1 MNYSKIFLTAFFIVM
16 LNLFLFKAGVIEYF
30 DYKSY
35 DILSE
40 LTTKKN
46 DSKSSVVVVD
56 IDEKSLESL
65 GQWPWS
71 RVILAQLI
79 SQINSAKPSSI
90 GIDIIFPEK
99 DKTSPIAIKEFYKN
113 FFSLDIDIKKLP
125 SNLIDN
131 DLIFSN
137 ALSNSKVAMAL
148 FLSDNYKK
156 RDSCE
161 ININSL
167 KIKDDLIPLRE
178 TQNILCNIELL
189 QKSST
194 NSGFINA
201 SVDRDGI
208 FRRVYLFMKYKDK
221 TVPALSLATM
231 MNVDELILD
240 KNKINILGRSISVG
254 DYSEVMLR
262 FYNKSWYKKVSAVD
276 ILTNKVDK
284 EVFKGKFVLIGTS
297 AVGLHD
303 RFIASNGENIAG
315 IDVHAT
321 LIDNILLN
329 DLIHELS
336 YSKLFGF
343 VVANILLLILLYL
356 MFAKRYMLLLVSFLS
371 ICIVFFVIS
380 YLFLLNN
387 IYMSS
392 GFFFIPFGVGF
403 FVINFIAV
411 IMNYLEKRGFYK
423 EISKAHSSAI
433 DSMALVVERRDTET
447 GAHIK
452 RTKEYIKLLCEYMVK
467 NDIYKNILTKEFV
480 ELIYRA
486 SPLHDIGKVG
496 IPDNVL
502 KKPAKLS
509 YEEFEVM
516 KTHAIIGKEILENA
530 LVEHANNKFLAMA
543 KNIAH
548 YHHEKWDGSGYPE
561 GLKGLEI
568 PLEARMMALADVYD
582 ALISK
587 RAYKESLGFEFSEK
601 IIIDGTG
608 SHFDPI
614 LVGVFIEIKDKFKDI
629 ALKIQE

>member
-1 MNYSKIFLTAFFIVM
+1 M

-137 ALSNSKVAMAL
+137 TLSNSKVAMAL

-284 EVFKGKFVLIGTS
+284 EVYFCCRVT
-297 AVGLHD
+297 
-303 RFIASNGENIAG
+303 
-315 IDVHAT
+315 
-321 LIDNILLN
+321 
-329 DLIHELS
+329 
-336 YSKLFGF
+336 
-343 VVANILLLILLYL
+343 
-356 MFAKRYMLLLVSFLS
+356 
-371 ICIVFFVIS
+371 
-380 YLFLLNN
+380 
-387 IYMSS
+387 
-392 GFFFIPFGVGF
+392 
-403 FVINFIAV
+403 
-411 IMNYLEKRGFYK
+411 
-423 EISKAHSSAI
+423 
-433 DSMALVVERRDTET
+433 
-447 GAHIK
+447 
-452 RTKEYIKLLCEYMVK
+452 
-467 NDIYKNILTKEFV
+467 
-480 ELIYRA
+480 
-486 SPLHDIGKVG
+486 
-496 IPDNVL
+496 
-502 KKPAKLS
+502 
-509 YEEFEVM
+509 
-516 KTHAIIGKEILENA
+516 
-530 LVEHANNKFLAMA
+530 
-543 KNIAH
+543 
-548 YHHEKWDGSGYPE
+548 
-561 GLKGLEI
+561 
-568 PLEARMMALADVYD
+568 
-582 ALISK
+582 
-587 RAYKESLGFEFSEK
+587 
-601 IIIDGTG
+601 
-608 SHFDPI
+608 
-614 LVGVFIEIKDKFKDI
+614 
-629 ALKIQE
+629 

>member
-1 MNYSKIFLTAFFIVM
+1 MNYSKIFLTAFFIVV

-35 DILSE
+35 DILSG
-40 LTTKKN
+40 LTSKKN

-113 FFSLDIDIKKLP
+113 FFSLDIDIEKLP

-137 ALSNSKVAMAL
+137 VLKDTKVALAL
-148 FLSDNYKK
+148 FASDDYKK
-156 RDSCE
+156 RGSCE
-161 ININSL
+161 IIINGL
-167 KIKDDLIPLRE
+167 KVKDDLIPLRE
-178 TQNILCNIELL
+178 AQNILCNISSF

-201 SVDRDGI
+201 SVDKDGI
-208 FRRVYLFMKYKDK
+208 FRRICLFMKFKDK
-221 TVPALSLATM
+221 TVPTLSLATM

-240 KNKINILGRSISVG
+240 KKKINILGRSISIG
-254 DYSEVMLR
+254 EYSDVMLR

-284 EVFKGKFVLIGTS
+284 EVFRGKFVLIGTS

-343 VVANILLLILLYL
+343 VVANVLLLILLYL

-371 ICIVFFVIS
+371 TCIVFFVIS

-387 IYMSS
+387 IYISS
-392 GFFFIPFGVGF
+392 AFFFIPFGIGF

-411 IMNYLEKRGFYK
+411 IMNYLEKRIFYK

-480 ELIYRA
+480 ELVYRA

-530 LVEHANNKFLAMA
+530 LVEHSNNKFLAMA

-582 ALISK
+582 ALIS
-587 RAYKESLGFEFSEK
+587 RRVYKESLDFEVSEK
-601 IIIDGTG
+601 IIIDGSG
-608 SHFDPI
+608 KHFDPI
-614 LVGVFIEIKDKFKDI
+614 LVGVFIEIKKKFKDI

>member
-1 MNYSKIFLTAFFIVM
+1 
-16 LNLFLFKAGVIEYF
+16 
-30 DYKSY
+30 
-35 DILSE
+35 
-40 LTTKKN
+40 
-46 DSKSSVVVVD
+46 
-56 IDEKSLESL
+56 
-65 GQWPWS
+65 
-71 RVILAQLI
+71 
-79 SQINSAKPSSI
+79 
-90 GIDIIFPEK
+90 
-99 DKTSPIAIKEFYKN
+99 
-113 FFSLDIDIKKLP
+113 
-125 SNLIDN
+125 
-131 DLIFSN
+131 
-137 ALSNSKVAMAL
+137 
-148 FLSDNYKK
+148 
-156 RDSCE
+156 
-161 ININSL
+161 
-167 KIKDDLIPLRE
+167 
-178 TQNILCNIELL
+178 
-189 QKSST
+189 
-194 NSGFINA
+194 
-201 SVDRDGI
+201 
-208 FRRVYLFMKYKDK
+208 
-221 TVPALSLATM
+221 
-231 MNVDELILD
+231 
-240 KNKINILGRSISVG
+240 
-254 DYSEVMLR
+254 
-262 FYNKSWYKKVSAVD
+262 
-276 ILTNKVDK
+276 
-284 EVFKGKFVLIGTS
+284 
-297 AVGLHD
+297 
-303 RFIASNGENIAG
+303 
-315 IDVHAT
+315 
-321 LIDNILLN
+321 
-329 DLIHELS
+329 
-336 YSKLFGF
+336 
-343 VVANILLLILLYL
+343 
-356 MFAKRYMLLLVSFLS
+356 
-371 ICIVFFVIS
+371 
-380 YLFLLNN
+380 
-387 IYMSS
+387 
-392 GFFFIPFGVGF
+392 
-403 FVINFIAV
+403 
-411 IMNYLEKRGFYK
+411 MNYLEKRGFYK